1 MTINKVRGTRDLIPI
16 ENYLSLYTFIRNHL
30 KFNHYIEIHT
40 PYIQY
45 EELFTKNLGIATDIV
60 NKEMYYI
67 SHIHQEETDP
77 KIVLRPEITASI
89 MRAYLEENIEA
100 SPWKVF
106 EIGPAFRHERPQKGR
121 YREFFQCSIEC
132 IDAQSIGY
140 DIELLFVL
148 QSLFNSL
155 IPNLFQLE
163 INYIGSTTER
173 NLYKEKLYDY
183 CIANKDKFPL
193 SVQNK
198 LQLESILRILDSKDQ
213 EIQKI
218 LNNAPKISQFWNDTS
233 TKNWET
239 ITSGLSTLKIPFIHN
254 EKLIRGLDYYNGLI
268 FEFVS
273 NNLGAQ
279 NTFAGGGRY
288 DDLASNINPKINA
301 PALGAGIGIDRLLL
315 IMDTLNKKI
324 VNKDIKFV
332 AIIIETTNFQLGIDY
347 SLAITKEFYNNG
359 IKSKIYFDKISLKS
373 GLKKANM
380 EDAYLAC
387 LITDFNIIHKKIS
400 IKEMH
405 NEKKQIELDYKDT
418 LPYIIKKIKE

>member
-16 ENYLSLYTFIRNHL
+16 DNYLSLYNIIRNHL
-30 KFNHYIEIHT
+30 EFNHYIEIHT
-40 PYIQY
+40 PYIEY

-67 SHIHQEETDP
+67 SHIHQAETDQ

-89 MRAYLEENIEA
+89 MRAYLEEKIET

-132 IDAQSIGY
+132 INAKSIGY
-140 DIELLFVL
+140 DIELLFIL
-148 QSLFNSL
+148 HSLFNNV
-155 IPNLFQLE
+155 IPNLFELE
-163 INYIGSTTER
+163 INYIGSITER
-173 NLYKEKLYDY
+173 TMYKEKLYNY
-183 CIANKDKFPL
+183 CIANKNKFPQCI
-193 SVQNK
+193 QNK
-198 LQLESILRILDSKDQ
+198 LHLESILRILDSKDK
-213 EIQKI
+213 EVQKI
-218 LNNAPKISQFWNDTS
+218 LNDAPKISEFWNDIS
-233 TKNWET
+233 TKNWIS
-239 ITSGLSTLKIPFIHN
+239 ITQGLSKLGIPFIHN

-273 NNLGAQ
+273 HNLGSQ
-279 NTFAGGGRY
+279 NTFCGGGRY
-288 DDLASNINPKINA
+288 DGLASNIDPKVNT

-315 IMDTLNKKI
+315 IMDTLNQKI
-324 VNKDIKFV
+324 LNTDIKFI
-332 AIIIETTNFQLGIDY
+332 AIIIETANIELGIDY
-347 SLAITKEFYNNG
+347 SLSISKEFYNHG

-373 GLKKANM
+373 GLKKANT
-380 EDAYLAC
+380 ENAYLAC
-387 LITDFNIIHKKIS
+387 LITDFNIIHNKIT

-418 LPYIIKKIKE
+418 LSYIIKKIQE